1 MSAPRQDALPFW
13 SNVDTGRP
21 SLSSRTDPCPGP
33 LPELL
38 SIRAA
43 ARFLGIGVS
52 TLYALLAE
60 GRFPVMPVKVG
71 NTLKLPRRRLE
82 QWLAEGSELEH

>member
-1 MSAPRQDALPFW
+1 MSAPRQDALPFG

-21 SLSSRTDPCPGP
+21 LLSSRTDSCPDS

-43 ARFLGIGVS
+43 ARFLGVGVS
-52 TLYALLAE
+52 TLYSLLAE
-60 GRFPVMPVKVG
+60 GRFPVTPVKVG

-82 QWLAEGSELEH
+82 QWLAEGSELGH